1 MEQCLVC
8 PLIHGRRLC
17 RPLGDPEDQQD
28 LGCSELCLDYMGRV
42 HRPKLPGGSSPP
54 YTRVT
59 ALWRNSSESLRF
71 MDPPPDLAMLASSIT
86 LSRQYTCSS
95 MTESTALSPCQP
107 LGQSGNAKPPS
118 LTTSR
123 GISGTHSPK
132 LLPARHSHS
141 APLQLSP
148 QPPLLPHPPLDP
160 LPPSHPQSPNPWTW
174 ITLT

>member
-71 MDPPPDLAMLASSIT
+71 MDPPPDLATLALSIA
-86 LSRQYTCSS
+86 LSRQYTCGS
-95 MTESTALSPCQP
+95 MKASITLSPCQP

-118 LTTSR
+118 STTSG
-123 GISGTHSPK
+123 GISGMCSPK
-132 LLPARHSHS
+132 LLPTGPSCS

-148 QPPLLPHPPLDP
+148 QLLLLPHPPPNPPP
-160 LPPSHPQSPNPWTW
+160 LLHPQSPNPWTW
-174 ITLT
+174 TTPT